1 MNSAVKTIQIARK
14 YCKPA
19 TINTAMAPTI
29 NPVAFSTFMALQ
41 KLAINNATASDDFS
55 DRVPTDSGMLDRKAA
70 VSP

>member
-1 MNSAVKTIQIARK
+1 MNRAVKTIQIARK

-41 KLAINNATASDDFS
+41 KLAMNAATAFVDRS
-55 DRVPTDSGMLDRKAA
+55 DRVTTDSGMLDWKAA